1 MADMESVG
9 IREFRAN
16 LHKYTAQR
24 DAPITVTSHGEPIGY
39 YIPVRPSPQEKD
51 FDALKKAARQIA
63 EMLGQNGVSEEEI
76 IADFQ
81 AARRYTKQ
89 V

>member
-1 MADMESVG
+1 MAEMESVG

-16 LHKYTAQR
+16 LHKYTAER

-51 FDALKKAARQIA
+51 FDALKQAVKQISD
-63 EMLGQNGVSEEEI
+63 LLKQSGVSEDEI
-76 IADFQ
+76 LADFQ
-81 AARRYTKQ
+81 AARRHPQ
-89 V
+89 QA

>member
-16 LHKYTAQR
+16 LHKYTAER
-24 DAPITVTSHGEPIGY
+24 DTPITVTSHGEPIGY

-63 EMLGQNGVSEEEI
+63 DMLGQSGVSEDEI

-81 AARRYTKQ
+81 AARRHPKQ

>member
-24 DAPITVTSHGEPIGY
+24 DAPIAVTSHGEPIGY

-63 EMLGQNGVSEEEI
+63 EMLGQSGVSEEEI

>member
-1 MADMESVG
+1 MAKMESVG
-9 IREFRAN
+9 IREFRTN
-16 LHKYTAQR
+16 LHKYTAER
-24 DAPITVTSHGEPIGY
+24 DTPIVVTSHGEPIGY

-51 FDALKKAARQIA
+51 FDALKKAVKQISD
-63 EMLGQNGVSEEEI
+63 MLKQSGVSEDEI

-81 AARRYTKQ
+81 TARRHTGK

>member
-16 LHKYTAQR
+16 LHKYTTQR

-63 EMLGQNGVSEEEI
+63 EMLGQSGVSEDEI

>member
-16 LHKYTAQR
+16 LHKYTVQR
-24 DAPITVTSHGEPIGY
+24 DAPIAVTSHGEPIGY

-63 EMLGQNGVSEEEI
+63 EMLGQSGVSEDEI

-81 AARRYTKQ
+81 AARRYTKP